1 MTLTWLKTDK
11 SKAKFVYVIV
21 HSTYSYLSFY
31 YVQGTSLNSVDMTE
45 NKTEKISCFLESIYT
60 LEGGRQTISKINKLN
75 LQFLEDNKSKGKNK
89 SG

>member
-1 MTLTWLKTDK
+1 
-11 SKAKFVYVIV
+11 
-21 HSTYSYLSFY
+21 
-31 YVQGTSLNSVDMTE
+31 MTE

-60 LEGGRQTISKINKLN
+60 LGGGRQTKSKINKLN